1 MNCELCERVW
11 IEDVKKFLTLDD
23 RLDDDVIY

>member
-1 MNCELCERVW
+1 MNYEHCERER
-11 IEDVKKFLTLDD
+11 IEDVKKFLALDD